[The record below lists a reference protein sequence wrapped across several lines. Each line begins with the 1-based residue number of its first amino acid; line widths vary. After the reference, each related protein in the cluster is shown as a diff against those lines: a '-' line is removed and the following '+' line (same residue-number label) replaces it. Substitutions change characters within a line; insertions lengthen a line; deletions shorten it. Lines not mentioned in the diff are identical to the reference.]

1 MKNFKDYL
9 LSINLFCEVLIFRTS
24 GSLMFFKIGVIK
36 NFTIFTEKPCW
47 SLSLITLYAQ
57 TCNFIKKS
65 LTQVF
70 SCGIYEIFKKT
81 ILKNICK
88 RLVLKLV
95 LSPALPFLITYSA
108 GSNWHISFSFCMF
121 ANSRFTT
128 VDTAII
134 RSNHP

>member
-36 NFTIFTEKPCW
+36 NFTIFTEKFCW

-70 SCGIYEIFKKT
+70 SCGIYDIFKKT
-81 ILKNICK
+81 YFEEHLQTIGSETCSFTCTALFDNLQCWLNLAHILQ
-88 RLVLKLV
+88 
-95 LSPALPFLITYSA
+95 FLYVCQ
-108 GSNWHISFSFCMF
+108 FSFHY
-121 ANSRFTT
+121 R
-128 VDTAII
+128 V
-134 RSNHP
+134 RSLVN

>member
-1 MKNFKDYL
+1 MTFL
-9 LSINLFCEVLIFRTS
+9 RR
-24 GSLMFFKIGVIK
+24 
-36 NFTIFTEKPCW
+36 P
-47 SLSLITLYAQ
+47 
-57 TCNFIKKS
+57 
-65 LTQVF
+65 
-70 SCGIYEIFKKT
+70 

-134 RSNHP
+134 RSNQPMIIWKRAVLTNFAKFTSTHLCLRLFFDKVISRTPTILLKRLRHRCFPLSFAKEQFFSKHLQMTVSVHY

>member
-1 MKNFKDYL
+1 MKFL
-9 LSINLFCEVLIFRTS
+9 RR
-24 GSLMFFKIGVIK
+24 
-36 NFTIFTEKPCW
+36 P
-47 SLSLITLYAQ
+47 
-57 TCNFIKKS
+57 
-65 LTQVF
+65 
-70 SCGIYEIFKKT
+70 

-88 RLVLKLV
+88 RLVLKPV

-134 RSNHP
+134 RSSHPMIFWKRAVLTNFAKFTRKQVAHPHNLTLRKKRFQYSCFLVVFSKFLITYILKNP